1 LKKQDVECHVYR
13 KILDNHVKQ
22 SEDHKK
28 NIFVLTQERYLA
40 MESEISE
47 VDFFAI
53 DEFYKLSISDDGGR
67 STLLNQ
73 SFLRLTNTGA
83 QF

>member
-1 LKKQDVECHVYR
+1 
-13 KILDNHVKQ
+13 
-22 SEDHKK
+22 
-28 NIFVLTQERYLA
+28 